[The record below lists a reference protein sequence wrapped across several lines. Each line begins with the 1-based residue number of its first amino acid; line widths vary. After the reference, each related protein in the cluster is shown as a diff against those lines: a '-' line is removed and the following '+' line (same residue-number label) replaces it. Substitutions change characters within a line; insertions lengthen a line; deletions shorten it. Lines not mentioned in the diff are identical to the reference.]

1 MVSGAYTQD
10 QRVSASIAYDASPEL
25 GDRFLTWLG
34 WVLAGYAFGGRGFAY
49 LGFPPLYIGEITALF
64 GLIAVITNGW
74 ASMVLRS
81 STGKIFAVLALWG
94 AARTIPYISTYGLYA
109 PRDAMV
115 WLYGMFSVIM
125 AGLLIRKPIRLRLLL
140 LRYRRFATIYGSIIW
155 LVYLVVRVGRESI
168 PLLPGAELPII
179 SVKEGDALVHV
190 AGALTLMTVGLMRAG
205 WVPLLM
211 MGVAWVIMGM
221 GSRGGAISVLIP
233 MMFVML
239 LRPVGSRLVSRRLVG
254 SLAVALVLLLV
265 IDPKIEVKG
274 QREVS
279 MQQLWANMTSIVS
292 SASEEEEGLDRTK
305 AWRLLWWGKI
315 IDYTIN
321 GPYFWTGKGFG
332 ISLAASDGFGDHTV
346 KQVLRSPHNAH
357 LTMLARAGVPGF
369 VLWIL
374 LHGSWI
380 WLMLRGYFKARRT
393 EDYTWAGVF
402 LTLSAY
408 WMAFMINATFD
419 VYLEG
424 PMGGIWF
431 WTIFG
436 VGLAAQHIYRYAPQV
451 LWDD

>member
-1 MVSGAYTQD
+1 MLSGTYTQD
-10 QRVSASIAYDASPEL
+10 QSAGAAINYDASPEL
-25 GDRFLTWLG
+25 GDRFLTWFA
-34 WVLAGYAFGGRGFAY
+34 WVLAGYAFAGRGFAY

-64 GLIAVITNGW
+64 GLLALLTSGW

-81 STGKIFAVLALWG
+81 LPGKVFAVLAIWG
-94 AARTIPYISTYGLYA
+94 AIRTIPYVSTYGLDA

-115 WLYGMFSVIM
+115 WLYGTFSFIM
-125 AGLLIRKPIRLRLLL
+125 AGLLIRRPIRLRLLL
-140 LRYRRFATIYGSIIW
+140 LRYRRFAVIYGSIIW
-155 LVYLVVRVGRESI
+155 LVYIIVRVGHESI

-190 AGALTLMTVGLMRAG
+190 TGALALMTVGLMRAG

-211 MGVAWVIMGM
+211 MGLAWVLMGI

-233 MMFVML
+233 MTFVMM
-239 LRPVGSRLVSRRLVG
+239 LRPVGARMVSRRLVG
-254 SLAVALVLLLV
+254 SLAVALILLLV
-265 IDPKIEVKG
+265 LDPKIEVKG
-274 QREVS
+274 QREIS
-279 MQQLWANMTSIVS
+279 MQQLWANMTSILS
-292 SASEEEEGLDRTK
+292 SADEEEEGLDRTK

-315 IDYTIN
+315 VDYTFN
-321 GPYFWTGKGFG
+321 GPYFWNGKGFG
-332 ISLAASDGFGDHTV
+332 VSLGESDGFGNSSKKHL
-346 KQVLRSPHNAH
+346 LRSPHNAH
-357 LTMLARAGVPGF
+357 LTMLARAGVPGLA
-369 VLWIL
+369 LWLL
-374 LHGSWI
+374 LHGSWFL
-380 WLMLRGYFKARRT
+380 LMLRGYFKAKRT
-393 EDYTWAGVF
+393 KDYTWAGVF